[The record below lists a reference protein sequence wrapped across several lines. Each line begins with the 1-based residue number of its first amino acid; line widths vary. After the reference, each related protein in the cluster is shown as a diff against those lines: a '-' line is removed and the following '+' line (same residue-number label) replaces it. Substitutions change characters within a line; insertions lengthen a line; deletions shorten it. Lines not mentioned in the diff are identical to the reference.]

1 MVRHEPNLI
10 ERLGTRDPIFH
21 FLLEKKIRERERRER
36 EHSRFSLR
44 SSEFRWSEFVEPIVK
59 VHLLDE
65 FYVYIPKMRD
75 FVEDSK
81 EEILEN
87 QIFWD

>member
-1 MVRHEPNLI
+1 MRREPNLS

-21 FLLEKKIRERERRER
+21 FLLEKKIRERESRER

-44 SSEFRWSEFVEPIVK
+44 SSEFRWSEFVDLIVK
-59 VHLLDE
+59 VHRLDE

-81 EEILEN
+81 EEISGN